1 MKNLVNR
8 REFLKISAL
17 SATTLFI
24 SSALTGCGGSNET
37 SDYIQVGF
45 DHGVASGD
53 PLNDRVIIWTR
64 ATPKESVSDSATFPI
79 DYEIST
85 DAEFSQI
92 LRKGVVSTFKESDY
106 TIKIDLQDLE
116 ADTVYYYRF
125 LSGGTISDIGKIK
138 TLATG
143 DIAQVKMAVFSC
155 ANYTNGYFNAYME
168 ASKIEDLDVA
178 IHLGDYI
185 YEYGMYD
192 EDDGVTPA
200 YATQNAQAIGRVLP
214 SDNDKEC
221 IALEDYR
228 RRYALYHTD
237 EGSKAI
243 HAACP
248 MIVVWDDHETAND
261 AYIDGAANHQEDE
274 GSWDDRVAAALQ
286 AYFEWLPIR
295 PIENKK
301 EIYRSFDF
309 GNLVSLHM
317 LETRLNSRTKELSYA
332 KYFDAQGA
340 FDGASFVGDVS
351 STDQVLLGETQ
362 LSWLKDKLAGSSAT
376 WQVLGQQILMGK
388 MHLPAEFL
396 APIGQLDYA
405 KTQEEYDA
413 LIGQINT
420 LMAELVALKMKNLQ
434 GETLTAQEELR
445 LQTKLP
451 YNLDAWDG
459 YAYEREVIFDTV
471 RALDKNLVVLSGDT
485 HNGWRNNLVDKNGNR
500 VGVEFATASVSS
512 PGFEE
517 YVALDSLEKAMNFE
531 GALQLLIDDLGYL
544 NASDRGFMLIT
555 FKKDTVTSK
564 WIYLQDTKST
574 NYTINNAREEEI
586 SIGRS
591 LDY

>member
-1 MKNLVNR
+1 MNPINR

-17 SATTLFI
+17 GATTLFV
-24 SSALTGCGGSNET
+24 STALSGCEEDKET
-37 SDYIQVGF
+37 NYIPIRF

-53 PLNDRVIIWTR
+53 PLSDRVILWTR
-64 ATPKESVSDSATFPI
+64 ATPKESIAEDKVFDVN
-79 DYEIST
+79 YEISS
-85 DAEFSQI
+85 DKNFDNI
-92 LRKGVVSTFKESDY
+92 VRKGVVNTSKERDY
-106 TIKIDLQDLE
+106 TIKLDVQELD
-116 ADTVYYYRF
+116 AGTVYYYRF
-125 LSGGTISDIGKIK
+125 KSEETVSDIGKTK
-138 TLATG
+138 TLPVG
-143 DIAQVKMAVFSC
+143 DVAQVKMAIFSC

-185 YEYGMYD
+185 YEYGMF
-192 EDDGVTPA
+192 EKDGVTPA
-200 YATQNAQAIGRVLP
+200 YGTQNAKAIGRVLP

-221 IALEDYR
+221 ISLEDYR
-228 RRYALYHTD
+228 KRYALYHTD
-237 EGSKAI
+237 KGSKAI
-243 HAACP
+243 HATCP
-248 MIVVWDDHETAND
+248 MIVVWDDHEIAND
-261 AYIDGAANHQEDE
+261 AYVDGAANHDE
-274 GSWDDRVAAALQ
+274 SEGVWSTRVEMAIQ

-295 PIENKK
+295 PITNKK

-309 GNLVSLHM
+309 GDLVSLHM
-317 LETRLNSRTKELSYA
+317 LETRLNSRTKQLSYA

-340 FDGASFVGDVS
+340 FDGTSFIGDVS
-351 STDQVLLGETQ
+351 STNQVLLGETQ

-388 MHLPAEFL
+388 MHLPAELL

-405 KTQEEYDA
+405 KTQEEYDV
-413 LIGQINT
+413 LIGHINT
-420 LMAELVALKMKNLQ
+420 LMAELVALKMKKLQ
-434 GETLTAQEELR
+434 GATLTAQEELR
-445 LQTKLP
+445 LETKLP

-459 YAYEREVIFDTV
+459 YAYEREVIFGTV

-485 HNGWRNNLVDKNGNR
+485 HNGWKNNLIDKDGNK

-517 YVALDSLEKAMNFE
+517 YVSLDSLEKAMNFE
-531 GALQLLIDDLGYL
+531 GALQFLIDDLDYL

-574 NYTINNAREEEI
+574 NYMINHAREEEI

>member
-1 MKNLVNR
+1 MNPVNR

-17 SATTLFI
+17 GATSLFI
-24 SSALTGCGGSNET
+24 STALSGCGEDKET
-37 SDYIQVGF
+37 NYIPINF

-53 PLNDRVIIWTR
+53 PLSDRVILWTR
-64 ATPKESVSDSATFPI
+64 ATPKESIADDKVFDV
-79 DYEIST
+79 DYEISS
-85 DAEFSQI
+85 DANFDNI
-92 LRKGVVSTFKESDY
+92 IRKGVVNTSKERDY
-106 TIKIDLQDLE
+106 TIKIDVQDLD
-116 ADTVYYYRF
+116 AGTVYYYRF
-125 LSGGTISDIGKIK
+125 KSEETVSDIGKTK
-138 TLATG
+138 TLPVG
-143 DIAQVKMAVFSC
+143 DVSQVKMVVFSC

-185 YEYGMYD
+185 YEYGMF
-192 EDDGVTPA
+192 EKDGVTPA
-200 YATQNAQAIGRVLP
+200 YATQNAQKIGRVLP
-214 SDNDKEC
+214 GDNNKEC
-221 IALEDYR
+221 IAIEDYR
-228 RRYALYHTD
+228 RRYALYHSD

-248 MIVVWDDHETAND
+248 MIVVWDDHEIAND
-261 AYIDGAANHQEDE
+261 AYVDGAANHDE
-274 GSWDDRVAAALQ
+274 SEGVWNTRVEMALQ

-295 PIENKK
+295 PITNKK

-317 LETRLNSRTKELSYA
+317 LETRLNSRTKQLSYA

-340 FDGASFVGDVS
+340 FDGASFVSDVS

-362 LSWLKDKLAGSSAT
+362 LSWLKDKLAGSLAT

-388 MHLPAEFL
+388 MHLPAELL

-420 LMAELVALKMKNLQ
+420 LMAVLVALKMKKLQ
-434 GETLTAQEELR
+434 GGTLTAQEELR
-445 LQTKLP
+445 LETKLP

-459 YAYEREVIFDTV
+459 YAYEREVIFGTAK
-471 RALDKNLVVLSGDT
+471 ALGKNLVVLSGDT
-485 HNGWRNNLVDKNGNR
+485 HNGWKNNLVDKDGEK

-517 YVALDSLEKAMNFE
+517 YVSLDSLEKAMNFE
-531 GALQLLIDDLGYL
+531 GALQLLIDDLEYL
-544 NASDRGFMLIT
+544 NASDRGFILIS
-555 FKKDTVTSK
+555 FSRDNVTSK
-564 WIYLQDTKST
+564 WVY
-574 NYTINNAREEEI
+574 
-586 SIGRS
+586 IGNTDK
-591 LDY
+591 LDYGINGKREKEIVVAIPR

>member
-1 MKNLVNR
+1 MKSLVNR

-17 SATTLFI
+17 GATTLFI
-24 SSALTGCGGSNET
+24 SSALTGCGGSDTT

-53 PLNDRVIIWTR
+53 PLNDKVIIWTR

-92 LRKGVVSTFKESDY
+92 LRRGVVSTSKESDY

-116 ADTVYYYRF
+116 PDTVYYYRF
-125 LSGGTISDIGKIK
+125 SSGDTLSEVGKTK

-155 ANYTNGYFNAYME
+155 TNYTNGYFNAYME

-185 YEYGMYD
+185 YEYGMYN

-221 IALEDYR
+221 IVLEDYR
-228 RRYALYHTD
+228 KRYALYHTD

-248 MIVVWDDHETAND
+248 MVVVWDDHETSND
-261 AYIDGAANHQEDE
+261 AYIGGAANHQEDE

-317 LETRLNSRTKELSYA
+317 LETRLNARTKQLSYA
-332 KYFDAQGA
+332 NYFDATGG
-340 FDGASFVGDVS
+340 FDASSFVTDVTS
-351 STDQVLLGETQ
+351 DTQVLLGETQ
-362 LSWLKDKLAGSSAT
+362 LQWLQNQMQSSSAV
-376 WQVLGQQILMGK
+376 WQVLGQQVIMAK
-388 MHLPAEFL
+388 INLPAEL
-396 APIGQLDYA
+396 LVPIGQLEYVQ
-405 KTQEEYDA
+405 TQEEYKD
-413 LIGQINT
+413 LIEQINR
-420 LMAELVALKMKNLQ
+420 LLGELVALKIKKLQ
-434 GETLTAQEELR
+434 GETLTQEEEAR
-445 LQTKLP
+445 LATVLP

-459 YAYEREVIFDTV
+459 YAYEREVIFGTAK
-471 RALDKNLVVLSGDT
+471 ALGKNLVTLSGDT
-485 HNGWRNNLVDKNGNR
+485 HNGWKNNLVDKDGDT
-500 VGVEFATASVSS
+500 VGVELATPSVSS
-512 PGFEE
+512 PGFED
-517 YVALDSLEKAMNFE
+517 YVGLDTLDKAMSFE
-531 GALQLLIDDLGYL
+531 GALQLLVDDLEYL
-544 NASDRGFMLIT
+544 NSSDRGFMCVT
-555 FKKDTVTSK
+555 FTPNSVTSE
-564 WIYLQDTKST
+564 WVYLLNTDSSIYHLNESRVK
-574 NYTINNAREEEI
+574 EI
-586 SIGRS
+586 SI
-591 LDY
+591 DV

>member
-1 MKNLVNR
+1 MKSLVNR

-17 SATTLFI
+17 GATTLFI
-24 SSALTGCGGSNET
+24 SSALTGCGGSDTT

-53 PLNDRVIIWTR
+53 PLNDKVIIWTR

-92 LRKGVVSTFKESDY
+92 LRRGVVSTSKESDY

-116 ADTVYYYRF
+116 PDTVYYYRF
-125 LSGGTISDIGKIK
+125 SSGDTLSEVGKTK

-155 ANYTNGYFNAYME
+155 TNYTNGYFNAYME

-185 YEYGMYD
+185 YEYGMYN

-221 IALEDYR
+221 IVLEDYR
-228 RRYALYHTD
+228 KRYALYHTD

-248 MIVVWDDHETAND
+248 MVVVWDDHETSND
-261 AYIDGAANHQEDE
+261 AYIGGEANHQEDE

-317 LETRLNSRTKELSYA
+317 LETRLNARTKQLSYA
-332 KYFDAQGA
+332 NYFDATGG
-340 FDGASFVGDVS
+340 FDASSFVTDVTS
-351 STDQVLLGETQ
+351 DTQVLLGETQ
-362 LSWLKDKLAGSSAT
+362 LQWLQNQMQSSSAV
-376 WQVLGQQILMGK
+376 WQVLGQQVIMAK
-388 MHLPAEFL
+388 INLPAEL
-396 APIGQLDYA
+396 LVPIGQLEYVQ
-405 KTQEEYDA
+405 TQEEYKA
-413 LIGQINT
+413 LIEQINR
-420 LMAELVALKMKNLQ
+420 LLGELVALKIKKLQ
-434 GETLTAQEELR
+434 GETLTQEEEAR
-445 LQTKLP
+445 LATVLP

-459 YAYEREVIFDTV
+459 YAYEREVIFGTAK
-471 RALDKNLVVLSGDT
+471 ALGKNLVTLSGDT
-485 HNGWRNNLVDKNGNR
+485 HNGWKNNLVDKDGDT
-500 VGVEFATASVSS
+500 VGVELATPSVSS
-512 PGFEE
+512 PGFED
-517 YVALDSLEKAMNFE
+517 YVGLDTLDKAMSFE
-531 GALQLLIDDLGYL
+531 GALQLLVDDLEYL
-544 NASDRGFMLIT
+544 NSSDRGFMCVT
-555 FKKDTVTSK
+555 FTPNSVTSE
-564 WIYLQDTKST
+564 WVYLLNTDSSIYHLNESRVK
-574 NYTINNAREEEI
+574 EI
-586 SIGRS
+586 SI
-591 LDY
+591 DV

>member
-1 MKNLVNR
+1 MKNLINR
-8 REFLKISAL
+8 REFLKVSAL
-17 SATTLFI
+17 GVSTLFI
-24 SSALTGCGGSNET
+24 SSALTGCGGSDAT

-53 PLNDRVIIWTR
+53 PLNDKVIIWTR
-64 ATPKESVSDSATFPI
+64 ATPKESISNSATFPI

-92 LRKGVVSTFKESDY
+92 LRRGVVSTSKESDY

-125 LSGGTISDIGKIK
+125 LSGGTISDTGKTK

-168 ASKIEDLDVA
+168 ASKIDDLDVA

-221 IALEDYR
+221 IVLEDYR
-228 RRYALYHTD
+228 KRYALYHTD

-261 AYIDGAANHQEDE
+261 AYVNGAANHQEDE

-317 LETRLNSRTKELSYA
+317 LETRLNARTKQLSYA
-332 KYFDAQGA
+332 NYFDANGN
-340 FDGASFVGDVS
+340 FDATGFVTDVTS
-351 STDQVLLGETQ
+351 DTQVLLGETQ
-362 LSWLKDKLAGSSAT
+362 LQWLQGQLQNSSAT
-376 WQVLGQQILMGK
+376 WQVLGQQIIMAK
-388 MHLPAEFL
+388 IHLPAELL
-396 APIGQLDYA
+396 APIGQLEYA
-405 KTQEEYDA
+405 QTQAEYET
-413 LIGQINT
+413 LIAQINT
-420 LMAELVALKMKNLQ
+420 LLDELVTLKMTKLQ
-434 GETLTAQEELR
+434 GGSLTAEEEAR
-445 LQTKLP
+445 LSTVLP

-459 YAYEREVIFDTV
+459 YAYEREVIFAT
-471 RALDKNLVVLSGDT
+471 AKAFNKNLVTLSGDT
-485 HNGWRNNLVDKNGNR
+485 HNGWKNNLVDKDGNS
-500 VGVEFATASVSS
+500 VGVEFATPSVSS
-512 PGFEE
+512 PGFED
-517 YVALDSLEKAMNFE
+517 YVGLDTLEKAMSFE
-531 GALQLLIDDLGYL
+531 GALQLLIDDLEYL
-544 NASDRGFMLIT
+544 NSSDRGFLSVT
-555 FKKDTVTSK
+555 FTHNDVTSK
-564 WIYLQDTKST
+564 WVYMQNTNSI
-574 NYTINNAREEEI
+574 NYTLNTTREKELTV
-586 SIGRS
+586 S
-591 LDY
+591 LS